1 MWWITI
7 LIDIVLVIICFII
20 CSRYYA
26 KTYGSHLGVL
36 MLNCLHTHEVLHGKL
51 FGVLPNFSN
60 VSFNIILKG
69 IVTIICILVVHFCDS
84 LWITYLYMPYLL
96 LTYWVY
102 KNRKQHYNSQ
112 PSDIQE
118 YIKPA
123 LRASLALPIFH
134 TLFLSLLYITYLLY

>member
-7 LIDIVLVIICFII
+7 LIDIVLVIINFII
-20 CSRYYA
+20 CSCYYA
-26 KTYGSHLGVL
+26 KTYGAPLGGI
-36 MLNCLHTHEVLHGKL
+36 MLNCLQTHEVLHGKL

-60 VSFNIILKG
+60 ISFNIILKG

-96 LTYWVY
+96 LTYWGY

-112 PSDIQE
+112 PSHIQK

-123 LRASLALPIFH
+123 LRASLVLPIFH